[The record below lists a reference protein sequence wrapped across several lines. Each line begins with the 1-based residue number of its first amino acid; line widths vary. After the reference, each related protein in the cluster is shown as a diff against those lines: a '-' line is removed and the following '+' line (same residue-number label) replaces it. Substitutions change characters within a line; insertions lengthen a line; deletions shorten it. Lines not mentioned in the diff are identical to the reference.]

1 MELKP
6 LFDRIIVQR
15 IEEEAV
21 TAGGILL
28 PEAAQEKRQEGKV
41 VAVGNGRALEDGTVV
56 PLQLKGGETVLFGK
70 YAGSEVTLE
79 GETFLVMREDEVLAV
94 INQA

>member
-15 IEEEAV
+15 VEEEAV

-41 VAVGNGRALEDGTVV
+41 IAVGHGRALDDGSVV

-70 YAGSEVTLE
+70 YAGSEVKLE

-94 INQA
+94 IQQA